1 MPGYLIEWN
10 LEGRLA
16 LAVGLGGVG
25 LRRVLGLLE
34 AGARVLA
41 IDPAAS
47 RPGFEAPAG
56 AEVIAG
62 RYESR
67 HLDGPER
74 PALVLAC
81 ATEEVNRAVVA
92 DARER
97 GIPVGSATEPGSA
110 DFSVPAAWR
119 SGGLLVGVSTTGAS
133 PALARVVRDQIA
145 GHLGPAPGELA
156 ALLAELRPE
165 VFRRVAD
172 PDARRRLLASWADP
186 GWLEM
191 VAGQG
196 PEAARRALARE
207 IERVA
212 VAGPGCSVDQHG

>member
-16 LAVGLGGVG
+16 VVVGLGGVG
-25 LRRVLGLLE
+25 RRRVLGLLE

-41 IDPAAS
+41 IDPMAS

-56 AEVIAG
+56 VEVVAEP
-62 RYESR
+62 YETR
-67 HLDGPER
+67 HLEGPER
-74 PALVLAC
+74 PALVIAC
-81 ATEEVNRAVVA
+81 APEEVNRAVVA

-97 GIPVGSATEPGSA
+97 GIPAGSATEPGSA
-110 DFSVPAAWR
+110 DFSVPAAWW
-119 SGGLLVGVSTTGAS
+119 SGGLLVGVSTAGAS

-145 GHLGPAPGELA
+145 DRLGSAPGELA

-172 PDARRRLLASWADP
+172 PDARRRLLASWGGP
-186 GWLEM
+186 RWLEM

-196 PEAARRALARE
+196 AEAARRALAEE
-207 IERVA
+207 IGRA
-212 VAGPGCSVDQHG
+212 AAGGGGSFDQPG